1 MNDRRVFVVAA
12 TGEADSSVSVGNQ
25 DQAPLA
31 SRECGRRRRWNWQFI
46 RLLSCLAL
54 IASQSAVHGQE
65 PARQW
70 IDEHLAETVELYQ
83 HFHSN
88 PELSF
93 HEEQTAARVAEELQ
107 KVGCDVVTGVG
118 GHGVVGLLENG
129 EGPTVMWRCDL
140 DALPVVEATGLEY
153 ASTVRTKD
161 DNGVDVGVMHACGHD
176 IHITNLITAAR
187 FFSAHRDLW
196 QGTLMFVGQPAEERG
211 AGARAML
218 EAGIFTQIRRP
229 DFALAAHVDATLPA
243 GMIGYRSGYALANV
257 DSCDITVNGR
267 GGHGSFPQ
275 GCIDPI
281 VQAAELILAIQ
292 TIVSREISP
301 LEPAVV
307 TVGSI
312 HGGTKHNIIP
322 DSCHLQL
329 TIRSYSP
336 EVRQQLKEGILR
348 RANAVAETYGAPAPT
363 VVYSEGTPALFND
376 EALVDRIVPAIAA
389 AVGEEKLVL
398 ADKSMGGE
406 DFSRYGIAGVPI
418 FMFRLGSVDPE
429 RLDEFARRGTTPP
442 SLHSAEYYPA
452 ADETLR
458 TGFTATVAAIL
469 DLVGKRPR

>member
-1 MNDRRVFVVAA
+1 MTSGSALPAQEAA
-12 TGEADSSVSVGNQ
+12 E
-25 DQAPLA
+25 
-31 SRECGRRRRWNWQFI
+31 
-46 RLLSCLAL
+46 
-54 IASQSAVHGQE
+54 
-65 PARQW
+65 QW
-70 IDEHLAETVELYQ
+70 IDKNLQPTVELYQ
-83 HFHSN
+83 HFHRN

-107 KVGCDVVTGVG
+107 KAGCDVVTGVG

-129 EGPTVMWRCDL
+129 EGPTVMWRSDL

-153 ASTVRTKD
+153 ASTVRTEND
-161 DNGVDVGVMHACGHD
+161 EGVEVGVMHACGHD
-176 IHITNLITAAR
+176 VHITNLIATAR
-187 FFSAHRDLW
+187 FFSSHRDQW

-218 EAGIFTQIRRP
+218 EDGIFTRIRRP
-229 DFALAAHVDATLPA
+229 DFALALHVDATLPA
-243 GMIGYRSGYALANV
+243 GMVGYRSGYALANV
-257 DSCDITVNGR
+257 DSCDITVKGR

-281 VQAAELILAIQ
+281 VQAAELVMAIQ
-292 TIVSREISP
+292 TIVSREVSP

-329 TIRSYSP
+329 TIRSYSA
-336 EVRQQLKEGILR
+336 EVRAKLKEGIIR
-348 RANAVAETYGAPAPT
+348 RANAIAEAYDAPEPEI
-363 VVYSEGTPALFND
+363 VYSEGTPAMFND
-376 EALVDRIVPAIAA
+376 EALVDRVVPAIAA
-389 AVGEEKLVL
+389 ELGEEKLVL

-418 FMFRLGSVDPE
+418 FMFRLGSVEPE

-452 ADETLR
+452 AEQTLR
-458 TGFTATVAAIL
+458 TGFLATVSAIMEL
-469 DLVGKRPR
+469 IGKHSR